1 MIWKIQDRTYELAQ
15 RGWIMGVLNVTPDSF
30 SDGGQFVHLENAL
43 VHARKMIFEG
53 AEIIDVGGESSRPD
67 ALPVSIEEEKRRVLP
82 VIAALRSESDVL
94 ISIDTNKPEVAREAI
109 QAGANIVND
118 IGGLR
123 APEMLDLVAETGVGA
138 VVMHMAGTPLNMQ
151 EAPQYDD
158 VVLEVRA
165 FFEERLIACL
175 VRKMD
180 PSCIVFDPGI
190 GFGKT
195 VAHNLALLR
204 NLALIQLL
212 DRPMLVGVSRKSFLS
227 KITGDHTPESRFWP
241 TVALTSYC
249 REAGAE
255 IIRVHDVLPN
265 LHALRMTEAIRG

>member
-1 MIWKIQDRTYELAQ
+1 MIWKIQDRIFDLAH

-43 VHARKMIFEG
+43 EHARKMISEG
-53 AEIIDVGGESSRPD
+53 AEIIDVGGESSRPG
-67 ALPVSIEEEKRRVLP
+67 ALPVSVEEEKRRVLP
-82 VIAALRSESDVL
+82 VITALRNESNVL
-94 ISIDTNKPEVAREAI
+94 ISIDTNKPEVARAAI
-109 QAGANIVND
+109 AVGANIVND
-118 IGGLR
+118 ISGLR

-138 VVMHMAGTPLNMQ
+138 VAMHMNGTPLKMQ
-151 EAPQYDD
+151 EAPRYDD
-158 VVLEVRA
+158 VVQEVRA
-165 FFEERLIACL
+165 FFEERLAACI
-175 VRKMD
+175 RQKMD

-195 VAHNLALLR
+195 LDHNLALLR
-204 NLALIQLL
+204 NLALIRPG

-227 KITGDHTPESRFWP
+227 KITGDDTPGSRFWP
-241 TVALTSYC
+241 TIALTSFC

-265 LHALRMTEAIRG
+265 VHALRMTEAIHG

>member
-1 MIWKIQDRTYELAQ
+1 MIWKIQDRIFDLAH

-43 VHARKMIFEG
+43 EHARKMISEG
-53 AEIIDVGGESSRPD
+53 AEIIDVGGESSRPG
-67 ALPVSIEEEKRRVLP
+67 ALPVSVEEEKRRVLP
-82 VIAALRSESDVL
+82 VITALRNESNVL
-94 ISIDTNKPEVAREAI
+94 ISIDTNKPEVARAAI
-109 QAGANIVND
+109 AVGANIVND
-118 IGGLR
+118 ISGLR

-138 VVMHMAGTPLNMQ
+138 VAMHMNGTPLKMQ
-151 EAPQYDD
+151 EAPRYDD
-158 VVLEVRA
+158 VVQEVRA
-165 FFEERLIACL
+165 FFEERLAACI
-175 VRKMD
+175 RQKMD

-195 VAHNLALLR
+195 LDHNLALLR
-204 NLALIQLL
+204 NLALIRPA

-227 KITGDHTPESRFWP
+227 KITGDDTPGSRFWP
-241 TVALTSYC
+241 TIALTSFC

-265 LHALRMTEAIRG
+265 VHALRMTEAIHG